1 MNASMDLMQTL
12 AWSLLHFLWQGAA
25 IAAVAAAVMLVF
37 RKPATRYLV
46 GVSALGL
53 MFLSFFVT
61 FALLGA
67 APGLPAAATA
77 AGAPAAALVPPEG
90 IVASVTQPWVAGQAA
105 TDSRFDFAW
114 VARGWLLGVFT
125 LALRIA
131 FGLYVLEQLRR
142 RNLVALPGV
151 GMSVLEISHRS
162 KTFEGILA
170 KTEQDLRALGNVP
183 ANYKVLFLQG
193 GASMQFSMV
202 PLNLLP
208 PGATADYIM
217 TGGWSQKAV
226 KEAQRVGTV
235 NIAAST
241 ESENFSRI
249 PRQDELKLTPNA
261 AYVHMTTNNTLF
273 GTEWSSEPSVGDVP
287 LVADTS
293 SDMFSRPI
301 DVSKYGLIYAG
312 AQKNLGPSGVTLV
325 IVRED
330 LLARSQKSLH
340 TMLNYA
346 VHAENGSMYNTPP
359 CFGIYL
365 MDLVM
370 KWALAE
376 GGLEAIGRHNE
387 RKAAKL
393 YAEIDRSGF
402 YRGTADKA
410 SRSRMNITFRLPS
423 EELEAKFVKE
433 TTAAGLDGLKGHRS
447 VGGMRASIYNAFPED
462 GIDALVSF
470 MQEFEK
476 KNG

>member
-1 MNASMDLMQTL
+1 MATTTHRIFNFSA
-12 AWSLLHFLWQGAA
+12 GPA
-25 IAAVAAAVMLVF
+25 I
-37 RKPATRYLV
+37 
-46 GVSALGL
+46 
-53 MFLSFFVT
+53 
-61 FALLGA
+61 
-67 APGLPAAATA
+67 LP
-77 AGAPAAALVPPEG
+77 VP
-90 IVASVTQPWVAGQAA
+90 
-105 TDSRFDFAW
+105 
-114 VARGWLLGVFT
+114 
-125 LALRIA
+125 
-131 FGLYVLEQLRR
+131 VLEEAQRD
-142 RNLVALPGV
+142 LVSLPGV

-202 PLNLLP
+202 PLNLLTE
-208 PGATADYIM
+208 GSTADYIV
-217 TGGWSQKAV
+217 TGGWAQKAV
-226 KEAQRVGTV
+226 KEAKRVGTV

-241 ESENFSRI
+241 ESENFARI
-249 PRQDELKLTPNA
+249 PRQDELKLTPGA
-261 AYVHMTTNNTLF
+261 AYVHITTNNTLF
-273 GTEWSSEPSVGDVP
+273 GTEWAAEPSVGDVP

-301 DVSKYGLIYAG
+301 DVARYGLIYAG

-325 IVRED
+325 IIRED
-330 LLARSQKSLH
+330 LLARSSKSLH

-365 MDLVM
+365 MGLVM
-370 KWALAE
+370 KWALSQ
-376 GGLEAIGRHNE
+376 GVLDAIGKHNE

-410 SRSRMNITFRLPS
+410 SRSRMNITFRLPN
-423 EELEAKFVKE
+423 EELEARFVKE
-433 TTAAGLDGLKGHRS
+433 STAAGLDGLKGHRS
-447 VGGMRASIYNAFPED
+447 VGGMRASIYNAFPEE
-462 GIDALVSF
+462 GVNALVQF